1 MTLHYLTLGQMTR
14 GLIVFFYGMTGTGKS
29 TVARFIA
36 ERYGAEWIRS
46 DELRKQ
52 LQGIKSTEHHLEDFG
67 KGIYSAEMT
76 EKTYDKMIR
85 LARDAISRGKVC
97 CLDASFG
104 LASQRA
110 KVLKLAKDTGVPYL
124 LIHTKA
130 PEEMVRQRLDKRL
143 RKSKDPSDG
152 RWEIYTVQRKRF
164 EPPVEIPAD
173 RILELDTSKHF
184 EGIIKKRLGVLI
196 S

>member
-52 LQGIKSTEHHLEDFG
+52 IQGIKRTEHHLEDFG

-76 EKTYDKMIR
+76 EMTYDKMIR

-110 KVLKLAKDTGVPYL
+110 RVLKLAKDTGVPY
-124 LIHTKA
+124 
-130 PEEMVRQRLDKRL
+130 
-143 RKSKDPSDG
+143 
-152 RWEIYTVQRKRF
+152 
-164 EPPVEIPAD
+164 
-173 RILELDTSKHF
+173 
-184 EGIIKKRLGVLI
+184 
-196 S
+196 